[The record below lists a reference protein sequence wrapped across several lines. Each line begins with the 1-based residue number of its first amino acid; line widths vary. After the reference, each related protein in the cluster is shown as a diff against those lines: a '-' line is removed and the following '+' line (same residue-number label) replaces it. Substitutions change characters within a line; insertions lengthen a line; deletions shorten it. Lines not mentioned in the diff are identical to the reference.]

1 MSCLDFIKRISRSGT
16 MNVAPVPPNSPTS
29 DMLKVREWA
38 GVATGQQNLQVLG
51 LVGKTDGGRCPGWT
65 IEGPWRR

>member
-1 MSCLDFIKRISRSGT
+1 

-38 GVATGQQNLQVLG
+38 GWPPASRTCRFSAWLARRIGSM
-51 LVGKTDGGRCPGWT
+51 PGWT
-65 IEGPWRR
+65 IEGPWTPMNQKNAVAAWIRIRPG